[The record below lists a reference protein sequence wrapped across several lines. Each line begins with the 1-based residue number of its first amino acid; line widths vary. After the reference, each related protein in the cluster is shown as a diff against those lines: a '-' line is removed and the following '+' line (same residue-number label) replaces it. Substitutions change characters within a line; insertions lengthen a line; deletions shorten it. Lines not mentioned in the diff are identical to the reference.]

1 MSTCSAKK
9 RHPNRVVLLLSSF
22 GLVNGEG
29 PCLPGRLSHCLSS
42 DPAGQVPLPSFPW
55 CWYLSSFY
63 SAHPPPSQNSIFFRN
78 ISIKIKK
85 WTKGQWKV
93 GRVKDEGSSLSEILK
108 LRGRESERCPQLC
121 SAGRE
126 IQTLQGKWKS
136 EGGES
141 EELTF
146 FEILQSFHQ
155 LPQLNFIITTAWNSR
170 TARD

>member
-1 MSTCSAKK
+1 MDRIHVCLEGCHTVFLPILLVRSPFHPFLGVDISA
-9 RHPNRVVLLLSSF
+9 
-22 GLVNGEG
+22 
-29 PCLPGRLSHCLSS
+29 
-42 DPAGQVPLPSFPW
+42 PSIQPT
-55 CWYLSSFY
+55 L
-63 SAHPPPSQNSIFFRN
+63 PPSQNSIFFRN

-126 IQTLQGKWKS
+126 IQTLQGEWKW